1 MKKKQ
6 QVRRLTSQAMKQ
18 RTIATLILVGGL
30 ALFAAGCKK
39 KPPVS
44 APPPPP
50 PPVTGTTGRGPAA
63 VIDSFTAEPSTIVR
77 GESSTLRWSVSNA
90 TEVTIDNG
98 IGTVPATGSRQV
110 NPAQTATYR
119 MTAKGSG
126 GDAIAAVTVAVTT
139 PPPPPPP
146 KPAPSASLEERMRTA
161 VQDVFFDYDR
171 SEVREDARA
180 TLQRNA
186 DAIKAIFND
195 FPSAVISLEGHCDER
210 GSAEYNLGLG
220 DRRSTS
226 VREFLVQLGVPEP
239 RLKPI
244 SYGKERPFC
253 TESTERCWQEN
264 RRVHFVG
271 VQ

>member
-1 MKKKQ
+1 
-6 QVRRLTSQAMKQ
+6 MKQ
-18 RTIATLILVGGL
+18 RTIATLIVVGGL

-44 APPPPP
+44 AAPPPP
-50 PPVTGTTGRGPAA
+50 PPVTTAPKSGPAA
-63 VIDSFTAEPSTIVR
+63 VINSFTAEPSTIVR
-77 GESSTLRWSVSNA
+77 GESSTLRWSVANA

-110 NPAQTATYR
+110 NPAQTTTYR

-126 GDAIAAVTVAVTT
+126 GDAISAVTVAVTT

-146 KPAPSASLEERMRTA
+146 KAAPKASLEERMRTA

-186 DAIKAIFND
+186 DAIKAIFSD
-195 FPSAVISLEGHCDER
+195 FPSAVVSLEGHCDER

-220 DRRSTS
+220 DRRATS
-226 VREFLVQLGVPEP
+226 VREFLVQLGVPEQ

-253 TESTERCWQEN
+253 TESSERCWQEN

>member
-1 MKKKQ
+1 M
-6 QVRRLTSQAMKQ
+6 
-18 RTIATLILVGGL
+18 RTRHTATILLSIALMT
-30 ALFAAGCKK
+30 FAAGCKK
-39 KPPVS
+39 KQPVQPTPS
-44 APPPPP
+44 APP
-50 PPVTGTTGRGPAA
+50 VKTTERGPAA
-63 VIDSFTAEPSTIVR
+63 VINSFTAEPSTIVR

-110 NPAQTATYR
+110 SPGQNTTYR
-119 MTAKGSG
+119 MTAKGPG
-126 GDAIAAVTVAVTT
+126 GDAISAVTVAITT
-139 PPPPPPP
+139 PPPPPP
-146 KPAPSASLEERMRTA
+146 APSAPALSISERIA
-161 VQDVFFDYDR
+161 KEVQDVFFDYDK
-171 SEVREDARA
+171 SEVREDGRVVV
-180 TLQRNA
+180 QRNA
-186 DAIKAIFND
+186 DALKAILND

-220 DRRSTS
+220 DRRSSS
-226 VREFLVQLGVPEP
+226 VREFLVQLGVPAE

-253 TESTERCWQEN
+253 MEATESCYQQN